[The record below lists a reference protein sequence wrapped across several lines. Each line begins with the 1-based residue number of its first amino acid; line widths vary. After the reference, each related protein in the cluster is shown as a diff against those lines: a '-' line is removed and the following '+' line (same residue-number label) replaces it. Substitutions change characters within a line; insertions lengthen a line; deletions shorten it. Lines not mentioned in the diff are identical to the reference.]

1 MERMMSNEHEVSRK
15 KVILMRQFRRAVV
28 LGLPLIGVQIIISV
42 ILFSQAHLRLAIV
55 MLGFLLVE
63 LSVLMLVNKVV
74 PNERRYLALRSETD
88 HFLKLVRQLNTAAIR
103 MYRTDIPDYRKE
115 FDNIQASMVQSVQRM
130 GAVAGK
136 TDEDLAEEQ
145 QEVQAKTA
153 QNDS

>member
-1 MERMMSNEHEVSRK
+1 MENEHEASRK
-15 KVILMRQFRRAVV
+15 KVILMRQLRRAVV
-28 LGLPLIGVQIIISV
+28 LGLPLIGVQILISV